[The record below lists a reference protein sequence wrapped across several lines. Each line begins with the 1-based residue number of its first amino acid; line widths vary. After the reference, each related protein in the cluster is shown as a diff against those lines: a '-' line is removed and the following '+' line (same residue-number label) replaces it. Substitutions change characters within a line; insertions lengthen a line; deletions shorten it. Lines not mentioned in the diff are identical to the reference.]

1 MAVRHHGHSRQ
12 CQFDHVTDGFSSKA
26 GDGRAVLGP
35 ADPGAPASDDGALDL
50 VLHFVS
56 RAANGIVA
64 APVHNYSESHF
75 VVGVDHSDVAVD
87 LLDADNSVDV
97 DTENPDVTSYPAVA
111 GLDLLG
117 GCDSPAWQ
125 FPLSHSDTGSVTL
138 RPLYSNFDAGSKLLG
153 LVGTDLPLDPP
164 GCLRGGI
171 VAGFPGSV
179 AENVETYPHGSADTE
194 AAKRLADS
202 VDSHLVVGCVGCE
215 IETDLPGSV
224 DADVEIDLL
233 GAAGTKVAHRLPG
246 SVGTEVVTGILGS
259 VDSGVENDLPGSVGT
274 KVAMKLPGSVCNQ
287 IEHEL
292 LGSVGIEA
300 DTELPGS
307 FDTEVVHGLPDSVGS
322 EAAHGLLGFVGIA
335 FDDGRPNSVEYE
347 HRAVVAAVVVRS
359 ILGDWQLFV
368 HSTAVERN
376 LTNLGRTIPTSYCQP
391 VSEHPR
397 DR

>member
-26 GDGRAVLGP
+26 GDGRTVLGP

-75 VVGVDHSDVAVD
+75 VVGFDHFDVAVD

-97 DTENPDVTSYPAVA
+97 DAENPDVTSYPAVA

-117 GCDSPAWQ
+117 GCVS
-125 FPLSHSDTGSVTL
+125 L
-138 RPLYSNFDAGSKLLG
+138 RSLYSNLDAGSKLLG

-233 GAAGTKVAHRLPG
+233 GAAGTKVANRLPG

-274 KVAMKLPGSVCNQ
+274 KVAMKLPGSVCN
-287 IEHEL
+287 
-292 LGSVGIEA
+292 
-300 DTELPGS
+300 
-307 FDTEVVHGLPDSVGS
+307 
-322 EAAHGLLGFVGIA
+322 
-335 FDDGRPNSVEYE
+335 
-347 HRAVVAAVVVRS
+347 
-359 ILGDWQLFV
+359 
-368 HSTAVERN
+368 
-376 LTNLGRTIPTSYCQP
+376 
-391 VSEHPR
+391 
-397 DR
+397 